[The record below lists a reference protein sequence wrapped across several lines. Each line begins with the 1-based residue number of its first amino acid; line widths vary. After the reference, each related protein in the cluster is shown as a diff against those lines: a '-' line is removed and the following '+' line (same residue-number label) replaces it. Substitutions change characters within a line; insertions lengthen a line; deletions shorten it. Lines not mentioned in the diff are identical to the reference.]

1 MAQFRRQDNAHW
13 YHETQRSGG
22 ALATQIVDESD
33 TANSG
38 NIGNTYQ
45 SGAPLEQGIFLLGL
59 ANDIPL
65 ALTHSLQHYAA
76 ILSAS
81 DAMYLALFPA
91 VVALN
96 HENTFSL
103 YDRLSSALTV
113 AQVTGIQR
121 LCSHYAALLTPLS
134 SPDASRESN
143 MRLTQITQYAR
154 QLASQPTLIDRH
166 ALQQLAEVGLTDA
179 DIIVLSQIIGFVG
192 FQARVVAGFSA
203 QAGYPTVMLPGFPRM
218 EDAPSALL
226 LESEPQWQGWLPSL
240 AQSDSVTAEDTSVVS
255 EVTLNELLSHHQESL
270 SAYSAITAQLDNPDR
285 VPTDW
290 QEWVSLVSAR
300 INGSLYCLAHHQHNL
315 QQLTEDSALLAAL
328 HTGVDQALA
337 AQSTEQI
344 SHQLIALARCG
355 RWASVIN
362 SYWVLS
368 SAPPLRDGLT
378 GYATL
383 WGKRF
388 KFSDHLSYYASWEVS
403 HSWATSKKCW
413 ASGVTRPGSATT
425 TAACRLILGIST
437 GLRSNAGDISASK
450 LP

>member
-1 MAQFRRQDNAHW
+1 MVQFRRQDNAHW

-22 ALATQIVDESD
+22 VLTAQVADESD
-33 TANSG
+33 TANNG
-38 NIGNTYQ
+38 NIGNPYQ
-45 SGAPLEQGIFLLGL
+45 RENPLESGMFLLGL
-59 ANDIPL
+59 ATDIPQE
-65 ALTHSLQHYAA
+65 LTHPLQHYSA

-81 DAMYLALFPA
+81 DALYLALFPQF
-91 VVALN
+91 VEVDR
-96 HENTFSL
+96 ENTFSL

-192 FQARVVAGFSA
+192 FQARVVAGLSA

-226 LESEPQWQGWLPSL
+226 LESEPQWRGWLPSR
-240 AQSDSVTAEDTSVVS
+240 AQNDAVTTEDTPVAS
-255 EVTLNELLSHHQESL
+255 EATLNALLSLHQESL
-270 SAYSAITAQLDNPDR
+270 LAYSAITAQFDNPER
-285 VPTDW
+285 MQSDW

-300 INGSLYCLAHHQHNL
+300 INGSLYCQAHHQHNL

-328 HTGVDQALA
+328 RTGVDQALA

-344 SHQLIALARCG
+344 PHLLISVTAELTRAPERFSHQH
-355 RWASVIN
+355 
-362 SYWVLS
+362 LS
-368 SAPPLRDGLT
+368 PLRALG
-378 GYATL
+378 
-383 WGKRF
+383 
-388 KFSDHLSYYASWEVS
+388 FSDKQL
-403 HSWATSKKCW
+403 
-413 ASGVTRPGSATT
+413 
-425 TAACRLILGIST
+425 LGIILSAASAGWT
-437 GLRSNAGDISASK
+437 NRLRHTLGQTV
-450 LP
+450 

>member
-1 MAQFRRQDNAHW
+1 MVQFRRQDNAHW

-22 ALATQIVDESD
+22 ALATQIADESD

-38 NIGNTYQ
+38 NIGNPYQ
-45 SGAPLEQGIFLLGL
+45 SSSPFEQGIFLLGL

-65 ALTHSLQHYAA
+65 ALTHTLQHYSA

-121 LCSHYAALLTPLS
+121 LCSHYAARLTPLS

-143 MRLTQITQYAR
+143 MRLTQITQFAR
-154 QLASQPTLIDRH
+154 QLASQPTLIDRY

-218 EDAPSALL
+218 EDAPSAPLL
-226 LESEPQWQGWLPSL
+226 DSEAQWQGWLPSL
-240 AQSDSVTAEDTSVVS
+240 TQNDSVAT

-270 SAYSAITAQLDNPDR
+270 RAYSAVTAQLDNPER
-285 VPTDW
+285 VPADW

-300 INGSLYCLAHHQHNL
+300 INGSRYCQAHHQHNL

-328 HTGVDQALA
+328 QTGIDQALA

-344 SHQLIALARCG
+344 SHQLIAVTAELTR
-355 RWASVIN
+355 
-362 SYWVLS
+362 
-368 SAPPLRDGLT
+368 APERFSHQHISPLRAMGL
-378 GYATL
+378 
-383 WGKRF
+383 
-388 KFSDHLSYYASWEVS
+388 SDKQL
-403 HSWATSKKCW
+403 
-413 ASGVTRPGSATT
+413 
-425 TAACRLILGIST
+425 LGIIFSAASAGWT
-437 GLRSNAGDISASK
+437 NRLRHTLGQTV
-450 LP
+450 